1 MLEKKIMMSSSAI
14 KTRILFLVFLLMS
27 GSLLTSCK
35 EESAVGSSNKD
46 HTTAIKAVV
55 ESLLDT
61 IKKNNPEYPGGF
73 SIYVTYPGGKAFATA
88 GFANA
93 PTELTHFRAASNT
106 KSFTSTSIMLLYQK
120 GKLNFSAK
128 VTDTIPGTNKPY
140 LPDDANYN
148 IPFKNSITILQLMQ
162 HRAGVFDVSNEM
174 IPDSI
179 QANVPYKGAN
189 YLDYIMETDPTHTFT
204 FDELTSVNS
213 ATGLYYFPPGG
224 GYHYSN
230 SGYVLL
236 GKIIERV
243 SGKGYSD
250 FVKDEILIPMGLLSS
265 SMPYL
270 GSDRQLP
277 APFVPGYVQS
287 VDGIKNT
294 TISNISGNV
303 AEGNLITTPADLAK
317 FLRESLLGRGV
328 ISSVVMNQVIL
339 NMIPM
344 GGATANGYGCGLQ
357 YVPNLG
363 YGHTGAHEGY
373 LSEMIYDPVTDIT
386 MVIYS
391 NAWDLR
397 DGILSISK
405 VMNTM
410 QEALYKTKG
419 IVLGR

>member
-1 MLEKKIMMSSSAI
+1 MENE
-14 KTRILFLVFLLMS
+14 FLKNLRRLRYRVFLPVLLLIS
-27 GSLLTSCK
+27 GSLFTSCK
-35 EESAVGSSNKD
+35 EENSVVVSNKD
-46 HTTAIKAVV
+46 HTAAIKAVIENV
-55 ESLLDT
+55 FDT
-61 IKKNNPEYPGGF
+61 IKNNNPEFPGGF
-73 SIYVTYPGGKAFATA
+73 AIYVTYPGGKVFASA

-93 PTELTHFRAASNT
+93 PSELTHFRAASNT
-106 KSFTSTSIMLLYQK
+106 KSFTTTAIMLLYQK
-120 GKLNFSAK
+120 GKLSFTAK

-148 IPFKNSITILQLMQ
+148 IPFKNSLTILQLMQ
-162 HRAGVFDVSNEM
+162 HRGGVFDVSNDD
-174 IPDSI
+174 IPDTI
-179 QANVPYKGAN
+179 QANVPYKGEN
-189 YLDYIMETDPTHTFT
+189 YLEYIMDTDPTHTFT

-213 ATGLYYFPPGG
+213 TTGLYYFPPGG

-243 SGKGYSD
+243 SGKSYSD
-250 FVKDEILIPMGLLSS
+250 FVMDEIIKPMGLISS

-287 VDGIKNT
+287 MAGIKNT

-303 AEGNLITTPADLAK
+303 AEGNLITTPVDLAK
-317 FLRESLLGRGV
+317 FLRASILGKGV
-328 ISSVVMNQVIL
+328 ISSVVMNQVML
-339 NMIPM
+339 NMIPQ
-344 GGATANGYGCGLQ
+344 GGSSANGYGCGLH

-391 NAWDLR
+391 NAWDVR
-397 DGILSISK
+397 DGIVSISK

>member
-1 MLEKKIMMSSSAI
+1 MDKKNLMNSIVLKS
-14 KTRILFLVFLLMS
+14 RVLLLVFLFIS
-27 GSLLTSCK
+27 GLLFTSCK
-35 EESAVGSSNKD
+35 EENSVGSSNKD
-46 HTTAIKAVV
+46 HTTAIKAVIENV
-55 ESLLDT
+55 LDT
-61 IKKNNPEYPGGF
+61 IKKSNPEYPGGF
-73 SIYVTYPGGKAFATA
+73 SIYVTYPGGKAFASA
-88 GFANA
+88 GFVNA
-93 PTELTHFRAASNT
+93 PNEFTHFRAASNT
-106 KSFTSTSIMLLYQK
+106 KSFTSTAIMLLYQK
-120 GKLNFSAK
+120 GKLSFNAK

-174 IPDSI
+174 IPDTI
-179 QANVPYKGAN
+179 QANVPYKGEN
-189 YLDYIMETDPTHTFT
+189 YNDYIIKTDPNHTFT

-213 ATGLYYFPPGG
+213 ITGLYYFPPGG

-243 SGKGYSD
+243 SGKSYSD
-250 FVKDEILIPMGLLSS
+250 FVKDEIMGPMGLLSS

-270 GSDRQLP
+270 GSDQQLP

-303 AEGNLITTPADLAK
+303 AEGNLITTPVDLAK
-317 FLRESLLGRGV
+317 FLRESVLGKGV
-328 ISSVVMNQVIL
+328 ISSVVMNQVML

-386 MVIYS
+386 MIIYS
-391 NAWDLR
+391 NAWDMR
-397 DGILSISK
+397 DGIYSISK

>member
-1 MLEKKIMMSSSAI
+1 MEKKNLMNSTGLKS
-14 KTRILFLVFLLMS
+14 KVLLPVLLFISV
-27 GSLLTSCK
+27 SLFTSCK
-35 EESAVGSSNKD
+35 EESSVGLSNKD
-46 HTTAIKAVV
+46 HTAAIKVV
-55 ESLLDT
+55 IESVLDT

-73 SIYVTYPGGKAFATA
+73 SIYVTYPGGKAFASA
-88 GFANA
+88 GFTNA
-93 PTELTHFRAASNT
+93 PTEFTHFRAASNT
-106 KSFTSTSIMLLYQK
+106 KSFTSTAIMLLYQR
-120 GKLNFSAK
+120 GKLSFNAK

-174 IPDSI
+174 IPDTI
-179 QANVPYKGAN
+179 QANVPYKGEN
-189 YLDYIMETDPTHTFT
+189 YNDYIMKTDPNHTFT

-213 ATGLYYFPPGG
+213 VTGLYYFPPGG

-243 SGKGYSD
+243 SGKSYSD
-250 FVKDEILIPMGLLSS
+250 FVKDEIMIPIGLLSS

-270 GSDRQLP
+270 GSDQQLP

-303 AEGNLITTPADLAK
+303 AEGNLITTPVDLAK
-317 FLRESLLGRGV
+317 FLRESILGKGV
-328 ISSVVMNQVIL
+328 ISSVVMNQVML

-344 GGATANGYGCGLQ
+344 GGASANSYGCGLQ

-373 LSEMIYDPVTDIT
+373 LSEMIYDPITDIT

-391 NAWDLR
+391 NAWDIR
-397 DGILSISK
+397 DGVYSISK

>member
-1 MLEKKIMMSSSAI
+1 MK
-14 KTRILFLVFLLMS
+14 
-27 GSLLTSCK
+27 
-35 EESAVGSSNKD
+35 
-46 HTTAIKAVV
+46 
-55 ESLLDT
+55 
-61 IKKNNPEYPGGF
+61 
-73 SIYVTYPGGKAFATA
+73 
-88 GFANA
+88 
-93 PTELTHFRAASNT
+93 
-106 KSFTSTSIMLLYQK
+106 
-120 GKLNFSAK
+120 
-128 VTDTIPGTNKPY
+128 
-140 LPDDANYN
+140 
-148 IPFKNSITILQLMQ
+148 
-162 HRAGVFDVSNEM
+162 
-174 IPDSI
+174 
-179 QANVPYKGAN
+179 
-189 YLDYIMETDPTHTFT
+189 TDPNHTFT

-213 ATGLYYFPPGG
+213 VTGLYYFPPGG

-243 SGKGYSD
+243 SGKSYSD
-250 FVKDEILIPMGLLSS
+250 FVKDEIMIPIGLLSS

-270 GSDRQLP
+270 GSDQQLP

-303 AEGNLITTPADLAK
+303 AEGNLITTPVDLAK
-317 FLRESLLGRGV
+317 FLRESILGKGV
-328 ISSVVMNQVIL
+328 ISSVVMNQVML

-344 GGATANGYGCGLQ
+344 GGASANSYGCGLQ

-373 LSEMIYDPVTDIT
+373 LSEMIYDPITDIT

-391 NAWDLR
+391 NAWDIR
-397 DGILSISK
+397 DGVYSISK